1 MTKHMAPGLHKHFP
15 MMAIKVNP
23 QLGLLEAL
31 EGGRLIIRRLDVTA
45 NNLANVSTP
54 GYRRDVLGFREVL
67 MRKFPF
73 RSPDD
78 WRAFKEV
85 TPKTDFRQGPLE
97 HTGNPFDIA
106 IGGEGFFKVE
116 TPNGIAYTRAGNFR
130 LDAEHRLVT
139 AQGYPV
145 LADGAPIVIDP
156 GLAQGGLAT
165 LDNVRFQVDA
175 SGVIAID
182 GTEIGRL
189 DVVTF
194 SDPSVLKKYG
204 ENLFVAKE
212 GAQEIPVENPD
223 LRQGYI
229 EDSNVEPLVE
239 MVKLIEIQR
248 HFEAI
253 QKSIQRLGDNTSRM
267 IETYGRT

>member
-1 MTKHMAPGLHKHFP
+1 MAMK
-15 MMAIKVNP
+15 AIKVNP

-31 EGGRLIIRRLDVTA
+31 EGGRLLIRRLDVTA

-54 GYRRDVLGFREVL
+54 GYKRDVLGFREVL

-78 WRAFKEV
+78 WRTFKEV
-85 TPKTDFRQGPLE
+85 TPKTDFQHGPIE
-97 HTGNPFDIA
+97 HTGNPLDLA
-106 IGGEGFFKVE
+106 IGSEGFFKVE

-130 LDAEHRLVT
+130 LDAERRLVT

-145 LADGAPIVIDP
+145 LADGAPVVIDP
-156 GLAQGGLAT
+156 GLAKGGLT
-165 LDNVRFQVDA
+165 TIENIRFQVDT
-175 SGVIAID
+175 SGVISID
-182 GTEIGRL
+182 GTEIGRF
-189 DVVTF
+189 DIVTF
-194 SDPSVLKKYG
+194 NDPNKLKKYG
-204 ENLFVAKE
+204 ENLFVAEE

-223 LRQGYI
+223 LRQGYL
-229 EDSNVEPLVE
+229 EGSNVEPLVE

-248 HFEAI
+248 EFEAI